1 MLFSATLLFP
11 LTTIISLA
19 MKARASLPFRVL
31 THNIRYATSSPFEGE
46 NPWSD
51 RKSLIINELRYN
63 TLHSPEA
70 FICLQEVLHS
80 QLIDVLDGLNWSSTN
95 TSAASYK
102 DEGEW
107 AYIGVGRDDGKE
119 RGEYSPI
126 LYRPAIWSV
135 ESWKTVWLS
144 PTPDTP
150 GKGWDAGSVRIVTV
164 GTFKHICSKKSVVG
178 LCTHFD
184 NAGEVSR
191 RESAKMIEDIVNDAT
206 NAKGG
211 KDNAPV
217 WLAGDLNSEPD
228 GEAYGILNGES
239 SALKDSR
246 AAAKWRYGNEQTFT
260 GFQEDESSIIDYVFV
275 GKYGWDVKGFS
286 VLPNRFDDGV
296 YSSDHRAVV
305 VDVVLKI

>member
-1 MLFSATLLFP
+1 
-11 LTTIISLA
+11 
-19 MKARASLPFRVL
+19 MKAHASLPFRIL
-31 THNIRYATSSPFEGE
+31 THNIRYATTSPFEGE
-46 NPWSD
+46 TPWTD
-51 RKSLIINELRYN
+51 RKTLIINQLRYN

-80 QLIDVLDGLNWSSTN
+80 QLIDILHGLNSSIN
-95 TSAASYK
+95 DTSPASDK
-102 DEGEW
+102 DEDEW

-119 RGEYSPI
+119 KGEYGPI

-135 ESWKTVWLS
+135 ETWKTVWLS

-164 GTFKHICSKKSVVG
+164 GTFKHIYSRKTVVG

-191 RESAKMIEDIVNDAT
+191 RESARMIESIVNNTT
-206 NAKGG
+206 NTVGRREQ
-211 KDNAPV
+211 APV

-228 GEAYGILNGES
+228 GEAYQILNGED

-246 AAAKWRYGNEQTFT
+246 GAAEWRYGNKQTFT
-260 GFQEDESSIIDYVFV
+260 GFQDNELSVIDYVFV
-275 GKYGWDVKGFS
+275 GKQGWEVKGFS
-286 VLPNRFDDGV
+286 VLPNQFDDGV
-296 YSSDHRAVV
+296 YSSDHRAVA
-305 VDVVLKI
+305 VDAVLKV